1 MLIICNFF
9 YIDECTR
16 WEIRE
21 GLNPIIKAVGYN
33 YKYDLSLPIPQYYEI
48 VEETRDH
55 LISRPD
61 AILVNWGHVIDGNIH
76 LNVVTP
82 GNFEEDTELKALL
95 EPFIFE
101 AVMKRGGSISAE
113 HGLGQQK
120 NKYLETY
127 AKDQIS
133 VDAMKRMKDLFDP
146 NNILN
151 PGKYLPI

>member
-1 MLIICNFF
+1 M
-9 YIDECTR
+9 
-16 WEIRE
+16 
-21 GLNPIIKAVGYN
+21 NPIIKAVGYN

-76 LNVVTP
+76 LNVITP

-120 NKYLETY
+120 NKYLGTY